1 MADGLEAA
9 AAAAVDA
16 AAPEAV
22 ANSKRPMSATFLWLV
37 VSPASRRGCE
47 SVICAILLHIERPC
61 NILSPD
67 QFLFCRCPSLVS
79 SSLPCNPR
87 TDFWLRRRLRVRLR
101 HRGGLRA
108 LPSVRVDLHLT
119 IHEAEWFVSSTTLA
133 AAFTSLISPPA
144 TGAYGRRPMIILAG
158 GLFVMGGSIV
168 GGAADAGSSIFG
180 RSILGVAVGLV
191 ASIVP
196 MYVAELSPRE
206 RRGATVMLYDLSIVL
221 GQLLA
226 GFVDCLTFYTEHG
239 WRLSMGIAV
248 APAFGMLLALL
259 PLPESPRW
267 LVRKGRLVEAEVGL
281 IMMSGESKEAR
292 EAAMVELNE
301 VRETIAA
308 EDRALRA
315 NLNYQA
321 GAVSAAYVKGADDD
335 DENEEENAYN
345 CAAIRDSGG
354 GLCGGGYGGSLRAFL
369 ALWGER
375 PLRRAALLGV
385 LMGALNQLSGINTI
399 MYYAGT
405 IFTSVFKPE
414 VAVWL
419 SASCDGAQLL
429 GVCLSLLT
437 IDSHGRR
444 RTALRSCFFV
454 TASLVALALTFMA
467 SNPDIEGNS
476 MNGAVKVLIV
486 TLIMIY
492 LVAFGSGLSGV
503 GTVIISEIYPMRV
516 RGVGIAQATFISWMC
531 NYLVSQTFL
540 TLTASYSIGYAGAFD
555 CMPVAPQLA
564 GCCSTVTCQRRQG
577 ST

>member
-1 MADGLEAA
+1 M
-9 AAAAVDA
+9 
-16 AAPEAV
+16 
-22 ANSKRPMSATFLWLV
+22 
-37 VSPASRRGCE
+37 
-47 SVICAILLHIERPC
+47 
-61 NILSPD
+61 
-67 QFLFCRCPSLVS
+67 
-79 SSLPCNPR
+79 
-87 TDFWLRRRLRVRLR
+87 
-101 HRGGLRA
+101 
-108 LPSVRVDLHLT
+108 RVDLHLT

-540 TLTASYSIGYAGAFD
+540 TLTASYSIGYAGAFG
-555 CMPVAPQLA
+555 LYA
-564 GCCSTVTCQRRQG
+564 GCAAAGGLLLYRYLPETAGLHLEKIEELFQDPYPANLPTQPVGSNSPNEATALLGARRSIGRAEGQAPEHLG
-577 ST
+577 HRA